1 MRGIKISWLVG
12 IIAVA
17 VIGVSFLQVK
27 WLSNALELRQQV
39 FDQTV
44 EQSLNAISDWIMF
57 DAQNL
62 ELTPDSSS
70 FSQGQVLIADGMQNQ
85 SRGVLLRMES
95 LPMDSL
101 VALALAENGVTAKA
115 VYGAFDRY
123 GQPAYLEGENEIYRE
138 ELIGKGYEVA
148 LGPLQLRV
156 FFPNLKKYLLESQ
169 LGAFVLSGFMLLVI
183 AIGLIYV
190 MKSVVKSKELVRIRR
205 DLMNNLTHELKTP
218 ISTIGLASE
227 ALGDKDLDL
236 NEEQTSHYI
245 GMIRGENKRLGVLV
259 EKVLQASLT
268 DSKSMKL
275 YLQQV
280 NVHDLIKEVVRNVT
294 MQVRRKGGKIDLNI
308 MAENP
313 IIQADSIH
321 LTNVIFNLIDN
332 AIKYSPDGAQIEISS
347 SQTDEGVELRFRDKG
362 LGIPKEFLGK
372 VFERLFRVPTGNV
385 HDVKGFGLGLSYVK
399 NVVER
404 HHGTIYAESE
414 HNDGS
419 TFVMKLKSNP
429 NPLA

>member
-1 MRGIKISWLVG
+1 MGGMKISWLVG
-12 IIAVA
+12 IIALA
-17 VIGVSFLQVK
+17 VIGVSFLQVR
-27 WLSNALELRQQV
+27 WLSNALDLRQQV

-44 EQSLNAISDWIMF
+44 EQSLNTISHWILVE
-57 DAQNL
+57 AEEETL
-62 ELTPDSSS
+62 HLDSASTN
-70 FSQGQVLIADGMQNQ
+70 QGQILIADGMQRK
-85 SRGVLLRMES
+85 SRSVLLRMES

-101 VALALAENGVTAKA
+101 VILALEEFGITADA

-123 GQPAYLEGENEIYRE
+123 GQPAYLEGNSEIYRE
-138 ELIGKGYEVA
+138 ELIGEGYGVA
-148 LGPLQLRV
+148 LGPLQFRV
-156 FFPNLKKYLLESQ
+156 YFPNLKKHLLKSQ

-183 AIGLIYV
+183 TIGLIYV
-190 MKSVVKSKELVRIRR
+190 MRSVLKSKELVRIRR

-227 ALGDKDLDL
+227 ALGDPDLVLD
-236 NEEQTSHYI
+236 EEQQTYYI

-275 YLQQV
+275 YMQQV
-280 NVHDLIKEVVRNVT
+280 NVHDIIKEVVRNVT
-294 MQVRRKGGKIDLNI
+294 MQVRRSGGKIDLNI
-308 MAENP
+308 KASNP
-313 IIQADSIH
+313 VIQADNIH

-332 AIKYSPDGAQIEISS
+332 AIKYSPEGAQIEISS
-347 SQTDEGVELRFRDKG
+347 FQTDDGIELRISDNG

-404 HHGTIYAESE
+404 HDGTIYVESE
-414 HNDGS
+414 PNSGS
-419 TFVMKLKSNP
+419 TFIMKLKFNP
-429 NPLA
+429 NLA

>member
-12 IIAVA
+12 IIALA
-17 VIGVSFLQVK
+17 VVGVSFLQVK

-44 EQSLNAISDWIMF
+44 EQSLNTISHWIIV
-57 DAQNL
+57 DAKEL
-62 ELTPDSSS
+62 ELSSDSSS
-70 FSQGQVLIADGMQNQ
+70 FYQGQVLHADGMQKQ

-101 VALALAENGVTAKA
+101 VALALGENGITAKA

-123 GQPAYLEGENEIYRE
+123 GQPAYLEGESEIYRE
-138 ELIGKGYEVA
+138 DLIGKGYEVA

-156 FFPNLKKYLLESQ
+156 FFPNLKKHLLQSQ

-190 MKSVVKSKELVRIRR
+190 MRSVVKSKELVRIRR

-227 ALGDKDLDL
+227 ALGDKDLALD
-236 NEEQTSHYI
+236 EEQTSHYI
-245 GMIRGENKRLGVLV
+245 ALIRGENKRLGVLV

-280 NVHDLIKEVVRNVT
+280 NVHDVIKEVVRNVT

-308 MAENP
+308 VASNP

-347 SQTDEGVELRFRDKG
+347 SQTEEGVELRFSDKG

-414 HNDGS
+414 PNAGS

-429 NPLA
+429 TLE